1 VKRHIWPQATDIS
14 RFCTAGPVWQS
25 RETAIFVVF
34 RDGDADIVRHAPDG
48 VSRPVRSRAL
58 AEIASGAPEPIS
70 AGVMF
75 AVIRT
80 GGKQYKVAKD
90 DVVAVEKLAGE
101 PGAAIELAEVLM
113 IGEGAEVAT
122 GTPLLAG
129 ASVAATVVEQKRAP
143 KIIVFKKQR
152 RKNYR
157 RKKGHRQYQTVLR
170 ITEIR
175 GAVGSL
181 PLEDE
186 RPVVEA
192 EPAAEAEPVTEAEP
206 AVEAGPTG
214 GEGASNGA

>member
-1 VKRHIWPQATDIS
+1 
-14 RFCTAGPVWQS
+14 
-25 RETAIFVVF
+25 
-34 RDGDADIVRHAPDG
+34 
-48 VSRPVRSRAL
+48 
-58 AEIASGAPEPIS
+58 
-70 AGVMF
+70 MF

-80 GGKQYKVAKD
+80 GGKQYKVVKD

-129 ASVAATVVEQKRAP
+129 ASVSATVVEQKRAA
-143 KIIVFKKQR
+143 KIIVFKKKR
-152 RKNYR
+152 RHNYR
-157 RKKGHRQYQTVLR
+157 RKKGHRQYQTVLH

-181 PLEDE
+181 PAEDE

-192 EPAAEAEPVTEAEP
+192 EPAAEAGPVPLIEAGPAVEAEPVTESEP
-206 AVEAGPTG
+206 AVEAGPAG